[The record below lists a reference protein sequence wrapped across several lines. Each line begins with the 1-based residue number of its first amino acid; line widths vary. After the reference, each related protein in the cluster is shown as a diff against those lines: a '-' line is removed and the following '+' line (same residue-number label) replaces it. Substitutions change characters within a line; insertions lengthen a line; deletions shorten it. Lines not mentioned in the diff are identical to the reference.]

1 MDNLLSKSPGRR
13 EGVVAEEFDELG
25 EALQCRFCTLRFPVM
40 DRHLIHPK
48 LLSDLGLEEA
58 EVEPA
63 LAEVV
68 TDGGQALGIRNR

>member
-1 MDNLLSKSPGRR
+1 
-13 EGVVAEEFDELG
+13 
-25 EALQCRFCTLRFPVM
+25 M